1 MHSVFNKR
9 GAFLFMRKQLTYNTK
24 WLMVVTALLLLVQ
37 LHFYVSIPELPT
49 GESETIQSSESSSED
64 EPLIVSIDQLLPPF
78 VNSEGP
84 GVRPVEPPI
93 GQTTRILSDDN
104 NDFRLAHSCQLV
116 AGRLALSRN
125 TYLLHLT
132 QLEQAGFYLYELR
145 KLLI

>member
-1 MHSVFNKR
+1 M
-9 GAFLFMRKQLTYNTK
+9 K
-24 WLMVVTALLLLVQ
+24 WLTVATTLLLLVQ
-37 LHFYVSIPELPT
+37 LHLYVASSDFQAPESKSILSNENSNT
-49 GESETIQSSESSSED
+49 DD
-64 EPLIVSIDQLLPPF
+64 EPLIVSIEQLLPPL
-78 VNSEGP
+78 VNGEGP